1 MRITSIDIE
10 TTGLN
15 PDKSQILQV
24 GAVVFD
30 TSSEKFNF
38 IATYNKLILTN
49 EIKGEPFAIQMN
61 ARFIKK
67 ISDLYPKYKKCTKEL
82 QNAISSGN
90 VEQQEFLSQKLE
102 ELRIEGIEEFE
113 LAEDFSSFLISNE
126 AFYIDANSKQKFNVA
141 GKNFAMF
148 DSKFLEKVKD
158 WKYKV
163 HFNYRILDPGNMY
176 VSPKDDALPTLEEC
190 KKRCIEH
197 GGSSLFNNDSTVTHD
212 ALDDAMDVA
221 KLIWYYFKYKESLVI
236 LKS

>member
-15 PDKSQILQV
+15 PEKSQILQV

-30 TSSEKFNF
+30 TSSEEFYP

-49 EIKGEPFAIQMN
+49 ELKGEPFAIQMN

-67 ISDLYPKYKKCTKEL
+67 IADLYPKYKKRTKEL

-90 VEQQEFLSQKLE
+90 VEQQEHLSQKLE
-102 ELRIEGIEEFE
+102 ELRIEGIEESE

-126 AFYIDANSKQKFNVA
+126 AFYIDDNSKQKFNVA